1 MHHLSIVRKPA
12 HLLYDGP
19 FDHEEKSRDDS
30 LSNFVRDTDF
40 SYFSMCKR
48 IIRLS
53 FMYAIIKYIFY
64 LSITIIEELVSN
76 YFMFAINLI

>member
-1 MHHLSIVRKPA
+1 MAEYNGQTKKKNLLIITIFPPDAHVSLEQMHHLSIVRKPA

-40 SYFSMCKR
+40 SYFR
-48 IIRLS
+48 
-53 FMYAIIKYIFY
+53 
-64 LSITIIEELVSN
+64 
-76 YFMFAINLI
+76 